1 MTSSRCCK
9 KIDIDLEAEVV
20 AGDVSPFDGVE
31 KPSTQRRNIS
41 SILLHADV
49 GVKDGSS
56 QTSLPSASS
65 AFSDV
70 DSGPLFRDVSF
81 GADVCVVTLDVPLV
95 IDGEFV
101 DVIDIIED
109 KTQPEVGTTCEVVN
123 WGSAQKQNVRVSQA
137 SSLTHKV
144 LLAETM
150 LQNLR
155 AISHAAAL

>member
-56 QTSLPSASS
+56 QASLPSASS

-70 DSGPLFRDVSF
+70 DSLLTYFCSRCCGVEISPEKQSKF
-81 GADVCVVTLDVPLV
+81 GVTFFIVLACHWPVLD
-95 IDGEFV
+95 GF
-101 DVIDIIED
+101 
-109 KTQPEVGTTCEVVN
+109 N
-123 WGSAQKQNVRVSQA
+123 
-137 SSLTHKV
+137 
-144 LLAETM
+144 
-150 LQNLR
+150 
-155 AISHAAAL
+155 